1 MEKLTHKEHDFS
13 TKLRQAS
20 VIERLKQYVAWQR
33 SGAQSGPL
41 PGFSPL
47 SINLDLTAACN
58 FACPHCVDAEIVN
71 TGTSL
76 DLDEALLT
84 VEHLQTRGLLSVILL
99 GGGEPTLY
107 RHFEEIVSHIKAR
120 GLQLGIVT
128 NGTQLSR
135 VARIAPL
142 LEQHDWIRLSLDA
155 ASQATF
161 VRSHRPKLSVSL
173 EDILISARD
182 VKRLNPRVSL
192 GYSFVI
198 VWEGLSL
205 NGAELCPNIEEMAA
219 ATQLAGSHGFDYIS
233 FKPCLV
239 RLQGSHKEALLDSV
253 DRAQE
258 YAILAAI
265 QHNLRAARQAAG
277 QGLRILESVNLQ
289 ALLSGQVDEL
299 KRQPRT
305 CHMQYFKSVVA
316 PAGIFHCPA
325 FRGVARARIADSSGY
340 AGQAQFSQTMQSLA
354 DSIARFDAAQE
365 CSVVGCFYH
374 HVNWWLDNLI
384 RSRDGIDSIAAV
396 ADDNFFF

>member
-1 MEKLTHKEHDFS
+1 MKKLTHKEHDFS

-33 SGAQSGPL
+33 SGTQGSPL
-41 PGFSPL
+41 PGFSPI

-58 FACPHCVDAEIVN
+58 FACPHCVDAEIIN
-71 TGTSL
+71 TGKSL
-76 DLDEALLT
+76 GLDEVLAT
-84 VEHLQTRGLLSVILL
+84 IEYLQTRGLLSVILL
-99 GGGEPTLY
+99 GGGEPTLH
-107 RHFEEIVSHIKAR
+107 RQFEEIVSRIKAR

-135 VARIAPL
+135 VARIAPV

-155 ASQATF
+155 ASQDTF
-161 VRSHRPKLSVSL
+161 ARSHWPKVSVSL
-173 EDILISARD
+173 AEILDNARD
-182 VKRLNPRVSL
+182 IKRLNPRVSL

-198 VWEGLSL
+198 VWEGLAL
-205 NGAELCPNIEEMAA
+205 NGSELCPNIDEMAA
-219 ATQLAGSHGFDYIS
+219 ATQLAGGHGFDYIS

-239 RLQGSHKEALLDSV
+239 RLQSSHKESLLDSV
-253 DRAQE
+253 DRARE
-258 YAILAAI
+258 HKIIAAI
-265 QHNLRAARQAAG
+265 RRNLRAARQAAG
-277 QGLRILESVNLQ
+277 ERLRILESVNLQ
-289 ALLSGQVDEL
+289 AMMSDKVDEL
-299 KRQPRT
+299 KHQPRT
-305 CHMQYFKSVVA
+305 CHMQYFKTVVA

-340 AGQAQFSQTMQSLA
+340 AGQEQFSRTLHTLT
-354 DSIARFDAAQE
+354 DSIARFNASKE

-384 RSRDGIDSIAAV
+384 RSRESIDSIEAV